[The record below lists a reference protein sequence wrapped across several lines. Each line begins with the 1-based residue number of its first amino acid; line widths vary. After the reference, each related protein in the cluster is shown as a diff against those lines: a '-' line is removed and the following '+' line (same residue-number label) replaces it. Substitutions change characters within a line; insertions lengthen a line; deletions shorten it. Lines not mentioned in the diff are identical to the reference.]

1 MEILNNKSNK
11 QGYTLVEVLVV
22 LALIT
27 IVLSVSIP
35 RFSLVFNT
43 AEKKELMEFRR
54 DLIFARNKSVME
66 NVIYTVKLN
75 NINNSYQII
84 RNDKKLSII
93 KDKELSHGIVLKKNN
108 FGNAIDFYPTGAPK
122 VGGSI
127 ELRNRK
133 GQRIEITITP
143 ATGKVN
149 LKDGKK

>member
-35 RFSLVFNT
+35 SFSLVFNT

-54 DLIFARNKSVME
+54 DLIFARNKSVIE
-66 NVIYTVKLN
+66 NLIYTVKLN

-93 KDKELSHGIVLKKNN
+93 KDKELSHGIALKKNN
-108 FGNAIDFYPTGAPK
+108 FGNVIDFYPTGAPK
-122 VGGSI
+122 IGGSI